1 MLPVANASRIIDIL
15 LVTTIASY
23 IVGRKLKEYTG
34 FITASGLIMTT
45 LILLKLIPEVLE
57 SEIYEEYTFLSVV
70 PLGFSFRIDGLSLT
84 LALIISFISTLSSIY
99 SIQWIKGKGAHEIYF
114 SLISFLSLTMT
125 IVVFTSDLIMLFLFW
140 ELTVTI
146 PVFLIAKWGYEGSLT
161 TAIRFFLFSR
171 LGGVLLLVGLILAY
185 ISLGSSN
192 MHVLAGISHDLKPGI
207 ATLIILLMILGFS
220 VKMAIWPFHGWLPST
235 YVDAPIPVT
244 VLLSGVMSKLG
255 VYGVIRVLQ
264 IFHGFESLEIQSIL
278 TSLALITALY
288 GGIMALK
295 RDELR
300 EILAFSSMSHMGY
313 ILFGFSALSTHGH
326 GFSGALLHM
335 VNHTISKSILFFC
348 AGFML
353 QIFGTANVKEL
364 RGNFRHHH
372 LILISAIIGAL
383 GLMGLPPAIGFWS
396 KDMLLGFSLELG
408 YPVTILMFIVAF
420 LSVAYNLRW
429 IFYVFTGV
437 KSDGEIGRPP
447 LTMTVPVI
455 LLAAL
460 AVTPLTYMDVLTHLL
475 KVEHVTIESIP
486 LLMTIMASVC
496 GFLSVYLTAYKHR
509 LQLGW
514 LTGISTTLL
523 DTLSLEW
530 LYLGIFV
537 NGLLKAAHWI
547 FNNIET
553 SIDALNYL
561 TANNLLKSANWIF
574 NNIETSIDALN
585 YLLARSAFHL
595 SQQVRKLQTGML
607 SYNVLAILLAMII
620 LLLLILL
627 V

>member
-1 MLPVANASRIIDIL
+1 MLPVWNVSRVIDIL
-15 LVTTIASY
+15 IVTTIASY
-23 IVGRKLKEYTG
+23 LVGRKLKEHTG
-34 FITASGLIMTT
+34 FITASGLVITT

-57 SEIYEEYTFLSVV
+57 SEIYEEYSFLSVV
-70 PLGFSFRIDGLSLT
+70 PLGFGLKIDGLSLT
-84 LALIISFISTLSSIY
+84 LALIISFISSLSSIY
-99 SIQWIKGKGAHEIYF
+99 SIQWIKGKDTHEIYF

-125 IVVFTSDLIMLFLFW
+125 LVAFTNDLVVLFLFW

-171 LGGVLLLVGLILAY
+171 LGGMLLLAGLILAY

-192 MHVLAGISHDLKPGI
+192 MHVLANTSHDLKPEI
-207 ATLIILLMILGFS
+207 ATLIILLMVLGFS

-264 IFHGFESLEIQSIL
+264 IFHGFEFLEIQSIL
-278 TSLALITALY
+278 ISLALITALY

-295 RDELR
+295 KDELR

-335 VNHTISKSILFFC
+335 INHTISKSILFFC
-348 AGFML
+348 VGFML
-353 QIFGTANVKEL
+353 QIFGTTNVKEL
-364 RGNFRHHH
+364 RGNFRKYH
-372 LILISAIIGAL
+372 LILISAIVGAL

-408 YPVTILMFIVAF
+408 YSVTILMFIVAF

-437 KSDGEIGRPP
+437 KSDVGMERFS

-455 LLAAL
+455 LLTAL
-460 AVTPLTYMDVLTHLL
+460 AVTPLIYMDLLTHLL
-475 KVEHVTIESIP
+475 KVEYVAIESIP
-486 LLMTIMASVC
+486 LLMTIMALVC
-496 GFLSVYLTAYKHR
+496 GFLAVYTTAYKCRFQIGR
-509 LQLGW
+509 L
-514 LTGISTTLL
+514 TDISTMFL
-523 DTLSLEW
+523 DVLSLEW
-530 LYLGIFV
+530 LYIGFFV
-537 NGLLKAAHWI
+537 NGLLK
-547 FNNIET
+547 T
-553 SIDALNYL
+553 
-561 TANNLLKSANWIF
+561 ANWIY
-574 NNIETSIDALN
+574 NYVEASIDGFN
-585 YLLARSAFHL
+585 YLLTRSAFHL
-595 SQQVRKLQTGML
+595 SQYVRKLQTGIL
-607 SYNVLAILLAMII
+607 SYNVLAVLLALII
-620 LLLLILL
+620 LLLFILL

>member
-1 MLPVANASRIIDIL
+1 MLPVADASRIIDV
-15 LVTTIASY
+15 LVITTIASY
-23 IVGRKLKEYTG
+23 LIGRKLKEYAG
-34 FITASGLIMTT
+34 FVTASGLIITT
-45 LILLKLIPEVLE
+45 LTLLKLIPEVLE
-57 SEIYEEYTFLSVV
+57 SEIYEEYTLLSVV

-99 SIQWIKGKGAHEIYF
+99 SIQWIRGKDGHEIYF
-114 SLISFLSLTMT
+114 SLISFLALTMT
-125 IVVFTSDLIMLFLFW
+125 IVAFASDLIILFLFW

-171 LGGVLLLVGLILAY
+171 LGGVLLLVGLILTY

-192 MHVLAGISHDLKPGI
+192 MYVLASISHDLEPGI
-207 ATLIILLMILGFS
+207 ATLIVLLMILGFS

-264 IFHGFESLEIQSIL
+264 IFHGFESLEIQSVL

-288 GGIMALK
+288 GGVMALK
-295 RDELR
+295 KDELR

-313 ILFGFSALSTHGH
+313 ILFGFSALSIHGH

-335 VNHTISKSILFFC
+335 INHTISKSILFFS

-364 RGNFRHHH
+364 KSDFKKHH

-383 GLMGLPPAIGFWS
+383 GLMGLPPTIGFWS

-408 YPVTILMFIVAF
+408 YTVTILMFIVAF

-437 KSDGEIGRPP
+437 KSDGEIERSSYA
-447 LTMTVPVI
+447 MTVPVI

-460 AVTPLTYMDVLTHLL
+460 AVTPLIYMDLLTHLL
-475 KVEHVTIESIP
+475 GVEHVAIESIP
-486 LLMTIMASVC
+486 LLMTIMASAC
-496 GFLSVYLTAYKHR
+496 GFLTVYITAYKHR

-514 LTGISTTLL
+514 LAGVSTILL

-530 LYLGIFV
+530 LYLGVFV
-537 NGLLKAAHWI
+537 NGLLKTARWI
-547 FNNIET
+547 YNYVET
-553 SIDALNYL
+553 SIDGLNYL
-561 TANNLLKSANWIF
+561 IANNLLKSANWIY
-574 NNIETSIDALN
+574 NYVETSIDSFN
-585 YLLARSAFHL
+585 YLLARGAFHL
-595 SQQVRKLQTGML
+595 SQHVRKLQTGIL
-607 SYNVLAILLAMII
+607 SYNVLAMLLALII
-620 LLLLILL
+620 LLLLMLL